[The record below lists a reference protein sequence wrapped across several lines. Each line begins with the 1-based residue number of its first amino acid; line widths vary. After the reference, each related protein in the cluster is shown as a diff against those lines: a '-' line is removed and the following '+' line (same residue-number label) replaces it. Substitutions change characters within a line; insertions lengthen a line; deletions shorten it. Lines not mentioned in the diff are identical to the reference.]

1 LRSLLLFLGVWGVW
15 VAGAAVALL
24 ILMWLLSIDDDR
36 KDKDVASSL
45 LSSIFWPLVWLYCR
59 LTGKHSNLAASRA
72 ARLKTLDG
80 TSETDSQGRGMRF
93 RTIREAKD
101 YLAGR
106 IAEEAERNGTALTD
120 VERKML
126 YFTETG
132 WTLPDMKHVS
142 AEFDRDYDQGEY
154 EKKIGRLAE
163 RIQSRLHGQG
173 QQERESWS
181 RAIQK
186 LSQGDH
192 YLLVLVDAANPVQKG
207 LRHNLKVLFVAI
219 VLFAL
224 VALSQWFKHW
234 LRDH

>member
-1 LRSLLLFLGVWGVW
+1 LRSLLVFLGVWGVW
-15 VAGAAVALL
+15 IAGAAGTFS

-45 LSSIFWPLVWLYCR
+45 LWSIFWPLVWLYSG
-59 LTGKHSNLAASRA
+59 LTGKHSNLAVSRA
-72 ARLKTLDG
+72 ARLKTLTG
-80 TSETDSQGRGMRF
+80 TSDTDAQGRGTRF

-106 IAEEAERNGTALTD
+106 IAEEAERDGTPLTD

-132 WTLPDMKHVS
+132 WTLPDMKQVS

-154 EKKIGRLAE
+154 EKKIGALAD
-163 RIQSRLHGQG
+163 RIQSRLQGQS
-173 QQERESWS
+173 QQERESWN
-181 RAIQK
+181 RALQK

-192 YLLVLVDAANPVQKG
+192 YLLVLVDAANPAQKG
-207 LRHNLKVLFVAI
+207 VKHNLKVLFIAI

-224 VALSQWFKHW
+224 AAVSQWVKQW